1 MEMLMT
7 QWQKLSSAYAQLQL
21 REKQLIF
28 WVGLALIVYLFF
40 WFGISPQWDKVSRL
54 DKDIVRKES
63 ELSARVIQKD
73 ALNQALSI
81 DYAARIKRDIDIENK
96 KLLELDTKLAKL
108 NDGFVAAN
116 KMPELLITLLNE
128 QGNVRM
134 VEFKVAPR
142 QTVQFGEGELQSA
155 ALFRHNMTL
164 KIEGSFFDLRDY
176 LARIQASDEKVVVTK
191 FHYTVEKYPNATLT
205 LHLATVSNNETFI
218 SL

>member
-1 MEMLMT
+1 MT

-40 WFGISPQWDKVSRL
+40 WFGISPQLDKLSRL

-63 ELSARVIQKD
+63 QLSARVIQKD
-73 ALNQALSI
+73 ALNQALSM
-81 DYAARIKRDIDIENK
+81 DYAARTKREIDIENK
-96 KLLELDTKLAKL
+96 KLLELDTQLAAL
-108 NDGFVAAN
+108 NDGFVAAD

-134 VEFKVAPR
+134 VEFNVAPK
-142 QTVQFGEGELQSA
+142 QTVQFGDGELQSV

-164 KIEGSFFDLRDY
+164 KIEGSFFNLRDY

-191 FHYTVEKYPNATLT
+191 FRYTVEEYPNAILT